1 MKNKNVE
8 IAFKKLLGNGRAWRT
23 PVGFTSEL
31 LEVLVSPFSEL
42 KERFINLK
50 YTHFPTFFQ
59 DLNNIINDEELF
71 GLKDVEKKSLSERA
85 GDVEAQWTIF
95 SGYQNYKQLEQIL
108 QRKGLSVK
116 VIEDIP
122 ENQRYGKKAIGNGNI
137 DIEGVVYD
145 PVVITDDK
153 NVFFVK
159 ATDFLT
165 AEQLDS
171 LIETVVKYRQG
182 HLAIYYLPRFLRKKE
197 IHNILTKS
205 QMQTYRKNQYCD
217 VKTPVNATN

>member
-23 PVGFTSEL
+23 PVGFTAEL
-31 LEVLVSPFSEL
+31 LEVLVSPLSEL

-59 DLNNIINDEELF
+59 DINNIINDEELF
-71 GLKDVEKKSLSERA
+71 GLKGVENKTLEERA

-95 SGYQNYKQLEQIL
+95 SGYQNYAQIEKIL
-108 QRKGLSVK
+108 QRKGLPIN
-116 VIEDIP
+116 VIEYVP
-122 ENQRYGKKAIGNGNI
+122 ETARYGKRAIGNGNI
-137 DIEGVVYD
+137 NIEGVIYD
-145 PVVITDDK
+145 PVVVTNDE

-165 AEQLDS
+165 PAQLDS

-197 IHNILTKS
+197 IHHVLTKN
-205 QMQTYRKNQYCD
+205 QMEQYRKNQYCD
-217 VKTPVNATN
+217 VKSVLK